1 VEMGDNGNIPRV
13 ACQGACQE
21 AALVV
26 DEVGENDLD
35 EILREL
41 GDWGRAGGRRPQ
53 STYTE

>member
-1 VEMGDNGNIPRV
+1 MGDNGNIPRV